1 MIMLRS
7 KFSLTTYYLP
17 LVLIFCLLFFVD
29 YIILIKPGHSSHS
42 FVMKMLGI
50 IIIVLINIYFFW
62 IFFLKI
68 PRLKLNKDG
77 IQFSTLFQ
85 TNYVIWKDV
94 FHFNIIDDNPFPG
107 MLFSQLSFGENIS
120 LETRHKHLHYIFTNV
135 YQNINEIRL
144 FAHIAFTLTHQDK
157 ADQIEHEFEKGLS
170 NIKERNKLKP
180 DENQIAQS
188 LRPFLF
194 KSFYGIMIIG
204 LPLLPFMSSKVNFN
218 QGLMFSIV
226 MLIWGIILFG
236 PQLYFFEVSDNVL
249 IVKHQI
255 FFWYKKVFKI
265 EDCMICKISSNPSQ
279 SNYLYFIDKDYQS
292 FTYYSAGTSKKNW
305 IKIREIFEN
314 KKVDVAFM
322 I

>member
-1 MIMLRS
+1 M
-7 KFSLTTYYLP
+7 
-17 LVLIFCLLFFVD
+17 
-29 YIILIKPGHSSHS
+29 
-42 FVMKMLGI
+42 
-50 IIIVLINIYFFW
+50 
-62 IFFLKI
+62 
-68 PRLKLNKDG
+68 
-77 IQFSTLFQ
+77 
-85 TNYVIWKDV
+85 
-94 FHFNIIDDNPFPG
+94 
-107 MLFSQLSFGENIS
+107 
-120 LETRHKHLHYIFTNV
+120 
-135 YQNINEIRL
+135 
-144 FAHIAFTLTHQDK
+144 
-157 ADQIEHEFEKGLS
+157 S

-255 FFWYKKVFKI
+255 FFWYKRVFKI
-265 EDCMICKISSNPSQ
+265 EDCCSLLKFLQIQANQIIYILLTKIINHSLIILLVLQ
-279 SNYLYFIDKDYQS
+279 KRIGLKYAKYLKY
-292 FTYYSAGTSKKNW
+292 
-305 IKIREIFEN
+305 
-314 KKVDVAFM
+314 VAFM